1 MKRLQTIEPL
11 VTYFS
16 DTSFKSVIAF
26 PYLSVEKQGKYWNLT
41 LPIARELYFHQYP
54 FRFPNFFTKYHN
66 KYDFEVKLEILKV
79 FFIHTIKKV
88 FETETFLKQF
98 RVPNKC
104 RSNIKKI
111 ILNLISELQL
121 LDFIE
126 FHYKVFSNGFYHQ
139 VNQLTITNISQSFIF
154 YAKLIIDI

>member
-1 MKRLQTIEPL
+1 M
-11 VTYFS
+11 
-16 DTSFKSVIAF
+16 
-26 PYLSVEKQGKYWNLT
+26 
-41 LPIARELYFHQYP
+41 
-54 FRFPNFFTKYHN
+54 
-66 KYDFEVKLEILKV
+66 EILKV
-79 FFIHTIKKV
+79 FSIHTIKKV

-98 RVPNKC
+98 RVPTKC
-104 RSNIKKI
+104 RSDIKKI